1 MKFQIKLFLQL
12 QVIEKKFQIKS
23 LSLYVFFIF
32 FNNIHTVS
40 CKTIALGKIFDSLV
54 QCFFVFFILP
64 ILWWTFTRIHF
75 PSHLRKLQDHFFF
88 FTLFQTSKI
97 FWYSLLDTCFIL
109 LSNQNGFGEGLLIW
123 WDSFVMPK
131 GSRTV
136 FEIKWKE

>member
-12 QVIEKKFQIKS
+12 QVIEKKFPNKSS
-23 LSLYVFFIF
+23 LSLYIF

-54 QCFFVFFILP
+54 QCFFFFILP

-88 FTLFQTSKI
+88 FFLPFFRHLRFSDIPCWTRQI
-97 FWYSLLDTCFIL
+97 TCFIL
-109 LSNQNGFGEGLLIW
+109 LSNQNGFGEGLLI
-123 WDSFVMPK
+123 
-131 GSRTV
+131 
-136 FEIKWKE
+136 